1 MENKYKEDAKMQKKK
16 KYLIPIVI
24 ILLIVV
30 LLGGSY
36 NRLAI
41 GDEKVTSAWAQV
53 ENVLK
58 RRADLIPNLVN
69 TVKGY
74 ASHEKEVLTG
84 ITEARTKF
92 NAANTP
98 DEYAEANAEFNRV
111 LTNLYAVVENY
122 PELKANENFTEL
134 QYELAGTEN
143 RIATERMRY
152 NEAVESFNTSM
163 RRFPTNI
170 IAKIFGFEKRQYFEI
185 NPEDAEVPEVN
196 F

>member
-1 MENKYKEDAKMQKKK
+1 MQKKF
-16 KYLIPIVI
+16 LIPLVI
-24 ILLIVV
+24 IIMIVA
-30 LLGGSY
+30 LFAGSY
-36 NRLAI
+36 NNLAVS
-41 GDEKVTSAWAQV
+41 DEKVTSAWAQV
-53 ENVLK
+53 ENQLK
-58 RRADLIPNLVN
+58 RRADLIPNLVEV
-69 TVKGY
+69 VKGY

-98 DEYAEANAEFNRV
+98 DEYAEANAEFNRA

-122 PELKANENFTEL
+122 PELKANENFSEL

-143 RIATERMRY
+143 RIATQRMRY
-152 NEAVESFNTSM
+152 NETVESFNTTI

-170 IAKIFGFEKRQYFEI
+170 IAKMFGFEKRQYFEI
-185 NPEDAEVPEVN
+185 SPEDIEVPEVN

>member
-1 MENKYKEDAKMQKKK
+1 MNRGI
-16 KYLIPIVI
+16 LIFVVI
-24 ILLIVV
+24 LVLIAG
-30 LLGGSY
+30 LFGITY
-36 NRLAI
+36 NRLAVA
-41 GDEKVTSAWAQV
+41 DERVDSAWAQV

-74 ASHEKEVLTG
+74 ASHEREVLTD

-98 DEYAEANAEFNRV
+98 DEYAEANTELNRA
-111 LTNLYAVVENY
+111 LTSLYAVVENY
-122 PELKANENFTEL
+122 PDLKANENFSEL

-152 NEAVESFNTSM
+152 NEAVESFNSTI

-170 IAKIFGFEKRQYFEI
+170 IANMFNFEKRQYFEI
-185 NPEDAEVPEVN
+185 DEEDAEVPEVN